1 MGGVEARQHA
11 GDAGVE
17 LVSVE
22 AELRGEAVAVTDTL
36 VAPLP
41 PAPGPSNTEHPS
53 PLDELSALA
62 AAAQERAKRR
72 LVVNITTR
80 LEAMLA
86 PFDDEDRALFGREL
100 QAALSDSQERLEALL
115 REWAVTSA
123 ALGDPLNREVLL
135 GEADEADFIEVHR
148 PE

>member
-1 MGGVEARQHA
+1 
-11 GDAGVE
+11 
-17 LVSVE
+17 
-22 AELRGEAVAVTDTL
+22 
-36 VAPLP
+36 
-41 PAPGPSNTEHPS
+41 
-53 PLDELSALA
+53 
-62 AAAQERAKRR
+62 
-72 LVVNITTR
+72 
-80 LEAMLA
+80 MLA